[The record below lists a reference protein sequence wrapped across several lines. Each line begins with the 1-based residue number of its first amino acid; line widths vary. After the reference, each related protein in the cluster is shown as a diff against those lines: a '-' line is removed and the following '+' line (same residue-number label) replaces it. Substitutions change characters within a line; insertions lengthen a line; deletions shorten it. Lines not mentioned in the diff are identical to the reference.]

1 MGYEIMYNWQFLRSK
16 EGLTPVV
23 LSGSNNVTVTKR
35 ARNGRLYESGERDW
49 WCLFNLIGVTDEE
62 FLDKIRSMTG
72 KTYQE
77 HWKYAGKWVDDAGL
91 LRWANNAVKNA
102 ASIED
107 VLLLNRPAY
116 LYAEAN
122 IIIWPK
128 EGEDGWSRNVLRE
141 TIHTTEELDDWI
153 RQAREIIT
161 KAKEE
166 KRAVYPIIRYSKEKF
181 LKAKSLPDEIFLQ
194 RGKNQ
199 YVQDITV
206 DNSGSITGISYSSSS
221 AGCSNALRLTKEEY
235 MKYLSFG
242 GISLLENVRPVSAV
256 GKDGAYDA
264 IIQVTAKYT
273 QNITYLSSTGKH
285 PEVVCRKTHAKRFKN
300 LAEANRVAKK
310 YNERFASGHYSFQGI
325 SLN

>member
-1 MGYEIMYNWQFLRSK
+1 MGYEILFNWQFLRSK

-23 LSGSNNVTVTKR
+23 LSGANNVSITKR
-35 ARNGRLYESGERDW
+35 AKNGRLFEVSEREW

-62 FLDKIRSMTG
+62 FFDKIRSMTG

-77 HWKYAGKWVDDAGL
+77 HWKYGGKWVDDAGL

-107 VLLLNRPAY
+107 VLLLNRPVY
-116 LYAEAN
+116 LYAEAHIN
-122 IIIWPK
+122 IWPK

-141 TIHTTEELDDWI
+141 TIRTTEELDDWI
-153 RQAREIIT
+153 RRARDIIA

-181 LKAKSLPDEIFLQ
+181 LKAKALPDELFLL
-194 RGKNQ
+194 RGRNQ
-199 YVQDITV
+199 YVQNITV
-206 DNSGSITGISYSSSS
+206 DNFGSITGVSFSSST
-221 AGCSNALRLTKEEY
+221 AGCANALRLTKEEY
-235 MKYLSFG
+235 MKYLSLHG
-242 GISLLENVRPVSAV
+242 VLLLDNVRPVSAV

-264 IIQVTAKYT
+264 IIQVTAKHT
-273 QNITYLSSTGKH
+273 QNVTYLSSTGKR
-285 PEVVCRKTHAKRFKN
+285 PQVVCRKAHAKKFKN
-300 LAEANRVAKK
+300 LAEASRVAKK
-310 YNERFASGHYSFQGI
+310 YNERFTSGCYSFKAI